1 MSVGELV
8 AWAEEEINSPYLRSP
23 PLKCRPFRND
33 TNGKGM
39 NDAAKILDGMSDDV
53 EGRMKCI
60 EGMNDAANSVEFNE
74 AVDFIIECIKGL
86 KDGANSPSI
95 DEHVLARQ
103 KKLDKD
109 NESDSNENADE
120 YGHMFSESET
130 DESNK
135 SFDYLSNGED
145 EVIELRKRRIQ
156 FKSTGDEV
164 ADEEGAIKVEQ
175 GTRPDVDKNGDVD
188 DNGLG

>member
-8 AWAEEEINSPYLRSP
+8 AWAEEEANSPYLRSL
-23 PLKCRPFRND
+23 PLKCRPFRNY

-39 NDAAKILDGMSDDV
+39 NDAAKILEGMSDV
-53 EGRMKCI
+53 V

-74 AVDFIIECIKGL
+74 AVDFIIECVEGL
-86 KDGANSPSI
+86 NDGANSPSI
-95 DEHVLARQ
+95 NEHVLARQ
-103 KKLDKD
+103 KKLDKDYNNPVFFD

-120 YGHMFSESET
+120 YGHMFSESKT
-130 DESNK
+130 DESDK

-145 EVIELRKRRIQ
+145 EVIKLRKRRIQ

-175 GTRPDVDKNGDVD
+175 DTRP
-188 DNGLG
+188 